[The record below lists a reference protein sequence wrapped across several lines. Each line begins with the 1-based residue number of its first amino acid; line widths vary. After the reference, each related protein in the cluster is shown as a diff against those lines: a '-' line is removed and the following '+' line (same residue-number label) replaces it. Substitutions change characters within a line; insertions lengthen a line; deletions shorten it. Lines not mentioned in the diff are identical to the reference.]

1 MKYYLI
7 SSLVL
12 FFIVAPAARVHS
24 QTEVY
29 TFTCTQ
35 STAGYQFW
43 TAPPSERIFKT
54 DAVPTP
60 TGSPVLVYAAKNES
74 EPFQIV
80 VKPASSGA
88 ITVSVGAF
96 GSGITVD
103 LYQVKYVAITTA
115 TDNLGKTG
123 PYPDPLWPLSS
134 GATVAVTANE
144 NTAFWFN
151 VNVAPSVA
159 SGNYTA
165 NMTIAGIAI
174 PVRLHV
180 FNFSIAEQLHVD
192 SRMNFSFETIL
203 DKYSVPGAGA
213 EYWMYVDGMKKF
225 FIDHRLTPRS
235 VCWPGG
241 LCGNGAAPFIDYDCA
256 TAAWTDNDGIWGFEH
271 PANKYLNGIGFNN
284 GAGFPSFQCA
294 TFRNNDAGS
303 DQRPDTFCGLTRSSS
318 DWVGGDV
325 NSAYNLKWKQYMTSM
340 QNYLS
345 GLGYLDRA
353 YYYFANEPQD
363 QTDYDAVA
371 WYANLVKSAAPN
383 LHMMVS
389 EGPRPEIYSNS
400 SYPNAQIDVWIPVFN
415 EYDQTA
421 CQNRQ
426 RNHQEDIWIYFLY
439 GTRPPYFNPITLDH
453 PGIESKFTG
462 WLLWKYRISGITY
475 YSLNNWSKNPWTD
488 PMTDGHNGDWF
499 MWYPPA
505 EDNTAIVY
513 GSNNHRFVPSIRFEL
528 MRDSFEDYE
537 YFYVLSGNSRP
548 ILDVSNDAD
557 TQVNKVIT
565 SLTSYTRN
573 SEFMYNLRRL
583 IGLKNGGETATI
595 PDIQPPVGHPRSLGD
610 PGNYYINFQNPAGS
624 PTADPLVVNG
634 KTYIKIGWNAYDQA
648 LGYGWYGDLAHVMYQ
663 YQSSGPNELQ
673 KSILYDDWG
682 RTKVFEYDLPCGTY
696 NVTVSC
702 GWYNGTYPHQKIDVE
717 GLSFMNDEGTTPAA
731 PYLVRT
737 RTLTITDYK
746 LTMNMGIFNEYT
758 MLNYMN
764 IEAVSSTSQVRAKL
778 FLDGAYNSVSGSM
791 EPSLHSLLPTVSP
804 YSDAPATV
812 SGSIPANAVDWVKVE
827 LRSTAAGSGVKA
839 SCFVNTSG
847 NLMDLTGVEGITMSA
862 MPGDYYI
869 VISHRNHAA
878 VMSAIKHTL
887 LAGSSTVYDF
897 TTGTNKYYGTGG
909 CKLVDAAPTAYGL
922 WAGDANQDKLID
934 AADFSVWQTFA
945 RLGSVGYLDQ
955 DMDMDGFVT
964 SRDYV
969 LWFNNNSNGGNSQ
982 VP

>member
-1 MKYYLI
+1 MRLNRNPFLALLLI
-7 SSLVL
+7 MASAVL
-12 FFIVAPAARVHS
+12 VHS

-29 TFTCTQ
+29 TFKCTQ
-35 STAGYQFW
+35 STSSYQFW

-54 DAVPTP
+54 DAVPTA

-80 VKPASSGA
+80 IKPTSSGN
-88 ITVSVGAF
+88 ITVSVGSF

-103 LYQVKYVAITTA
+103 LYQVKYVNITTA

-144 NTAFWFN
+144 NTAFWFS
-151 VNVAPSVA
+151 VNVASSVA
-159 SGNYTA
+159 SGDYTA

-180 FNFSIAEQLHVD
+180 FNFNIAEQLHVD
-192 SRMNFSFETIL
+192 SRMNFSFETVL
-203 DKYSVPGAGA
+203 DKYSVPGYDA
-213 EYWMYVDGMKKF
+213 EYWMYVDAMKQF

-235 VCWPGG
+235 VNWPGG
-241 LCGNGAAPFIDYDCA
+241 LCGSGAAPFIDYDCA
-256 TAAWTDNDGIWGFEH
+256 TATWTDNDGIWGFEH
-271 PANKYLNGIGFNN
+271 PANKYLNGVGFNN
-284 GAGFPSFQCA
+284 GVGFPSFQCA
-294 TFRNNDAGS
+294 TFQNNDAGA
-303 DQRPDTFCGLTRSSS
+303 DQRPSTFCSLTRSSS

-325 NSAYNLKWKQYMTSM
+325 NSAYNLKWKEYMASM

-345 GLGYLDRA
+345 TLGYLDRA

-371 WYANLVKSAAPN
+371 WYANLVKSAAPD
-383 LHMMVS
+383 LKLMVS
-389 EGPRPEIYSNS
+389 EGPRPEIYNNS
-400 SYPNAQIDVWIPVFN
+400 SYPNAKIDIWIPVFN

-421 CQNRQ
+421 SQNRQ
-426 RNHQEDIWIYFLY
+426 RNNQEDIWIYFLY

-475 YSLNNWSKNPWTD
+475 YSLNNWSKNPWTE

-499 MWYPPA
+499 MWYPPS
-505 EDNTAIVY
+505 ETNTAITY
-513 GSNNHRFVPSIRFEL
+513 GSNDHRFVPSIRFEL

-537 YFYVLSGNSRP
+537 YFYTLSGNNQP
-548 ILDVSNDAD
+548 VVDVANDAD
-557 TQVNKVIT
+557 PQVNKVIT

-583 IGLKNGGETATI
+583 IGLKNGGEAGTI

-610 PGNYYINFQNPAGS
+610 PGNYYINFQDPAGS
-624 PTADPLVVNG
+624 PTADPLVVNS
-634 KTYIKIGWNAYDQA
+634 KTYMKIGWNTYDQA
-648 LGYGWYGDLAHVMYQ
+648 LGYGWYGDMAHVMYA
-663 YQSSGPNELQ
+663 YASGAPNVLQ
-673 KSILYDDWG
+673 ASILYDDWG
-682 RTKVFEYDLPCGTY
+682 RTKVFEFDLPNGTY

-702 GWYNGTYPHQKIDVE
+702 GWQNRNYYHNKIDVE
-717 GLSFMNDEGTTPAA
+717 GISFINDEPTGS
-731 PYLVRT
+731 YLVRT
-737 RTLTITDYK
+737 RPVTVTDYK
-746 LTMNMGIFNEYT
+746 LTMNMGIFDEYT
-758 MLNYMN
+758 MLNYMD
-764 IEAVSSTSQVRAKL
+764 IEAVSSTSNVKAKL
-778 FLDGAYNSVSGSM
+778 YLDGAYNATTNTMNQGLANV
-791 EPSLHSLLPTVSP
+791 LPLTSP

-812 SGSIPANAVDWVKVE
+812 SGSIPSNAVDWVKVE
-827 LRSTAAGSGVKA
+827 LRSTTTGSGVKA

-847 NLMDLTGVEGITMSA
+847 NLMSVDGVEGITMNV

-869 VISHRNHAA
+869 VIYHRNHAA
-878 VMSAIKHTL
+878 VMSSTKQTL
-887 LAGSSTVYDF
+887 MASGSAVYDF
-897 TTGTNKYYGTGG
+897 TTGTEKYYGTGG
-909 CKLVDAAPTAYGL
+909 CKLLDSLPIGYGL
-922 WAGDANQDKLID
+922 WAGDVNQDKSINLSDYTI
-934 AADFSVWQTFA
+934 WQTSA
-945 RLGSVGYLDQ
+945 RLGNENYFDQ
-955 DMDMDGFVT
+955 DLNMDGIVT

-969 LWFNNNSNGGNSQ
+969 LWFNNNLDGGNSQ